1 MGSET
6 QADLDEDQT
15 MLYKFYPPN
24 TLIALKNQTLAFT
37 PPKWFNDPFEFLPRI
52 IRDENSE
59 KLLKNIGNFTKKEAE
74 RYRRAVLREHQHHY
88 SKSEFKRL
96 LKQNQTYL
104 QNQTPK
110 EFDAYSQEI
119 ATKLLNIMSE
129 SIGILCLSK
138 SWKNP
143 LMWSHY
149 SAGFQGFC
157 VGYELPSDSKVLP
170 KLEVTYSDER
180 FPLNETEVLKNR
192 ITPELI
198 ERIIA
203 RKSLHWK
210 YEEEVRYII
219 SLSYPKL
226 ESNADS
232 SQFYLKHRSLAVQE
246 ILLGLRCSRHMRTEL
261 CTLARKSYPHA
272 MVFNTSPD
280 THDFDICRT
289 LINQPIIAV

>member
-1 MGSET
+1 M
-6 QADLDEDQT
+6 
-15 MLYKFYPPN
+15 
-24 TLIALKNQTLAFT
+24 
-37 PPKWFNDPFEFLPRI
+37 
-52 IRDENSE
+52 
-59 KLLKNIGNFTKKEAE
+59 
-74 RYRRAVLREHQHHY
+74 REHQHHY
-88 SKSEFKRL
+88 SKSEFKKL

-110 EFDAYSQEI
+110 EFDTYSQEI
-119 ATKLLNIMSE
+119 ATKLLNILSE
-129 SIGILCLSK
+129 NIGVLCLSK

-157 VGYELPSDSKVLP
+157 GGDELPLDSKALP

-180 FPLNETEVLKNR
+180 FPLNETVVLKNR
-192 ITPELI
+192 ITPELVDG
-198 ERIIA
+198 IIA

-232 SQFYLKHRSLAVQE
+232 SQFYLTHGSLAVQE
-246 ILLGLRCSRHMRTEL
+246 ILLGLRCSRNMRAEL
-261 CTLARKSYPHA
+261 CALARKSYPHA
-272 MVFNTSPD
+272 MVYNTSPD

-289 LINQPIIAV
+289 LIYQPML

>member
-1 MGSET
+1 MGSVT
-6 QADLDEDQT
+6 QAELNEDQIL
-15 MLYKFYPPN
+15 LYKFYPPS
-24 TLIALKNQTLAFT
+24 TFKALKNQTLAFT

-52 IRDENSE
+52 IRDEKSE

-104 QNQTPK
+104 QNQTPI
-110 EFDAYSQEI
+110 EFDTYSQDI
-119 ATKLLNIMSE
+119 ATNLLNILSK
-129 SIGILCLSK
+129 SVGVLCLSK

-157 VGYELPSDSKVLP
+157 VGYKLPSDSKALP

-180 FPLNETEVLKNR
+180 FPLNETEVIMNR
-192 ITPELI
+192 ITPELVDG
-198 ERIIA
+198 IIA

-210 YEEEVRYII
+210 YEEEVRYIV
-219 SLSYPKL
+219 SLSHPKL

-232 SQFYLKHRSLAVQE
+232 SQFYLKHGSLAVQE
-246 ILLGLRCSRHMRTEL
+246 ILLGLRCSQHLRTEL
-261 CTLARKSYPHA
+261 CALASKSYPHA
-272 MVFNTSPD
+272 MIYNTSPD
-280 THDFDICRT
+280 MHDFDIYRT
-289 LINQPIIAV
+289 LVYQPML

>member
-6 QADLDEDQT
+6 QADLNEDQIL
-15 MLYKFYPPN
+15 LYKFYQPS

-52 IRDENSE
+52 IRDDRSE
-59 KLLKNIGNFTKKEAE
+59 KMLKNIGNFTKKEAE
-74 RYRRAVLREHQHHY
+74 RYRRAVLREHQLHY
-88 SKSEFKRL
+88 SKSEFKKF

-110 EFDAYSQEI
+110 EFDTYSQDI
-119 ATKLLNIMSE
+119 AIKLLNILSE
-129 SIGILCLSK
+129 SIGVLCLSK
-138 SWKNP
+138 SWTNP

-149 SAGFQGFC
+149 SVGFQGFC
-157 VGYELPSDSKVLP
+157 VGYKLPSNSKALP
-170 KLEVTYSDER
+170 KLEVAYSDER

-192 ITPELI
+192 ITPELVSG
-198 ERIIA
+198 IIA

-226 ESNADS
+226 EPSADR
-232 SQFYLKHRSLAVQE
+232 SQFYLKHESLAVQE
-246 ILLGLRCSRHMRTEL
+246 ILLGLRCSHHMRAEL
-261 CTLARKSYPHA
+261 CALVRKSYPHA
-272 MVFNTSPD
+272 MIYNTGPD
-280 THDFDICRT
+280 THDFDICRS
-289 LINQPIIAV
+289 LIHQPML

>member
-6 QADLDEDQT
+6 QAGLSEEQIL
-15 MLYKFYPPN
+15 LYKFYPPS

-52 IRDENSE
+52 IRDERSE
-59 KLLKNIGNFTKKEAE
+59 KMLKNIGNFTKKEAE
-74 RYRRAVLREHQHHY
+74 RYRRVVLREHQLHY
-88 SKSEFKRL
+88 SKSEFMKF

-104 QNQTPK
+104 QNQAPK
-110 EFDAYSQEI
+110 EFDTYSQDI
-119 ATKLLNIMSE
+119 AIKLLNILSG
-129 SIGILCLSK
+129 SIGVLCLSK
-138 SWKNP
+138 SWTNP

-157 VGYELPSDSKVLP
+157 VGYKLPSNSKALP
-170 KLEVTYSDER
+170 KLEVAYSDER

-192 ITPELI
+192 ITPELVDG
-198 ERIIA
+198 IIA

-219 SLSYPKL
+219 SLSHPKL

-232 SQFYLKHRSLAVQE
+232 SQFYLKHESLAVQE
-246 ILLGLRCSRHMRTEL
+246 ILLGLRCSQHMRAEL
-261 CTLARKSYPHA
+261 CALARKSYPHA
-272 MVFNTSPD
+272 MIYNTSPD
-280 THDFDICRT
+280 TRDFDICRS
-289 LINQPIIAV
+289 LIHQPML

>member
-6 QADLDEDQT
+6 QADLNEDQI
-15 MLYKFYPPN
+15 LFYKFYPPSA
-24 TLIALKNQTLAFT
+24 LMALKNQTLAFT

-52 IRDENSE
+52 IRDEKSE
-59 KLLKNIGNFTKKEAE
+59 KLLKDTGNFTKKEAE

-104 QNQTPK
+104 QNQIPK
-110 EFDAYSQEI
+110 EFDTYSQDI
-119 ATKLLNIMSE
+119 ATELLNILSE
-129 SIGILCLSK
+129 SIGVLCLSK

-157 VGYELPSDSKVLP
+157 VGYKLPSDSKVLP
-170 KLEVTYSDER
+170 KLEVSYSDER
-180 FPLNETEVLKNR
+180 FPLNETEVLRNR
-192 ITPELI
+192 ITRELL
-198 ERIIA
+198 EGIIA

-219 SLSYPKL
+219 DLSYPKL
-226 ESNADS
+226 ESNADG
-232 SQFYLKHRSLAVQE
+232 SQFYLKHGSLAVQE
-246 ILLGLRCSRHMRTEL
+246 ILLGLRCSQHMRAEL
-261 CTLARKSYPHA
+261 CALAKKSYQHA
-272 MVFNTSPD
+272 TIYNTSPD

-289 LINQPIIAV
+289 LFYPPML

>member
-6 QADLDEDQT
+6 QPALNEDQI
-15 MLYKFYPPN
+15 MLYKFYPPS

-52 IRDENSE
+52 IRDEKSE
-59 KLLKNIGNFTKKEAE
+59 KLLKNTGNFTKKEAE
-74 RYRRAVLREHQHHY
+74 RCRRAILREHLHHY

-110 EFDAYSQEI
+110 EFDMYSQDI
-119 ATKLLNIMSE
+119 ATKLLNMLSE
-129 SIGILCLSK
+129 SIGVLCLSK

-157 VGYELPSDSKVLP
+157 VGYKLPLDSKVLP

-180 FPLNETEVLKNR
+180 FPLNETAVLKNR
-192 ITPELI
+192 ITPELVDG
-198 ERIIA
+198 IIA
-203 RKSLHWK
+203 RKSLNWK

-219 SLSYPKL
+219 SLSCPKL
-226 ESNADS
+226 ESNTDS
-232 SQFYLKHRSLAVQE
+232 SQFYLKHGSLAVQE
-246 ILLGLRCSRHMRTEL
+246 ILLGLRCSQHMRAEL
-261 CTLARKSYPHA
+261 CALARKSYPHA
-272 MVFNTSPD
+272 MIYNTNPD
-280 THDFDICRT
+280 AHDYDICRT
-289 LINQPIIAV
+289 LICQPML

>member
-6 QADLDEDQT
+6 QADLSEDQIL
-15 MLYKFYPPN
+15 LYKFYPPS
-24 TLIALKNQTLAFT
+24 TSIALKNQTLAFT

-52 IRDENSE
+52 IRDERSE
-59 KLLKNIGNFTKKEAE
+59 KMLKNTGNFTKKEAE
-74 RYRRAVLREHQHHY
+74 RYRRVVLREHQLHY
-88 SKSEFKRL
+88 SKGEFKKF

-110 EFDAYSQEI
+110 EFDTYSHDI
-119 ATKLLNIMSE
+119 AIKLLNILSK
-129 SIGILCLSK
+129 SIGVLCLSK
-138 SWKNP
+138 SWTNP

-157 VGYELPSDSKVLP
+157 VGYKLPSNSKALA
-170 KLEVTYSDER
+170 KLEVAYSDER

-192 ITPELI
+192 ITPELVDG
-198 ERIIA
+198 IIA

-219 SLSYPKL
+219 SLSHPKL

-232 SQFYLKHRSLAVQE
+232 SQFYLKHESLAVQE
-246 ILLGLRCSRHMRTEL
+246 LLLGLRCSQHMRAEL
-261 CTLARKSYPHA
+261 CALARKSYPHA
-272 MVFNTSPD
+272 MVYNTSPD
-280 THDFDICRT
+280 THDFDICRS
-289 LINQPIIAV
+289 LIHQPML

>member
-6 QADLDEDQT
+6 QAGLNEDQIL
-15 MLYKFYPPN
+15 LYKFYPPS
-24 TLIALKNQTLAFT
+24 TLIALKNQTLAFA
-37 PPKWFNDPFEFLPRI
+37 PPKCFNDPFEFLPRI
-52 IRDENSE
+52 IRNERSE
-59 KLLKNIGNFTKKEAE
+59 KLLKNTGNFTKKEAE
-74 RYRRAVLREHQHHY
+74 RYRRAVLREHQLHY
-88 SKSEFKRL
+88 SKSEFKKL

-104 QNQTPK
+104 QNQIPE
-110 EFDAYSQEI
+110 EFDTYSQDI
-119 ATKLLNIMSE
+119 AIKLLNILSE
-129 SIGILCLSK
+129 SIGVLCLSK

-157 VGYELPSDSKVLP
+157 VGYKLPSGSKALA

-180 FPLNETEVLKNR
+180 FPLNETEVLKNQ
-192 ITPELI
+192 ITPELV
-198 ERIIA
+198 EEIIA

-232 SQFYLKHRSLAVQE
+232 SQFYLKHESLAVKE
-246 ILLGLRCSRHMRTEL
+246 ILLGLRCGQHTRAEL
-261 CTLARKSYPHA
+261 CALARKSYPHA
-272 MVFNTSPD
+272 MIYNSSPD

-289 LINQPIIAV
+289 LICQSIL

>member
-1 MGSET
+1 MGNET
-6 QADLDEDQT
+6 QADFNEDQVL
-15 MLYKFYPPN
+15 LYKFYPPS

-52 IRDENSE
+52 IRDERSE
-59 KLLKNIGNFTKKEAE
+59 KMLKKTGSFTKKEAE
-74 RYRRAVLREHQHHY
+74 RYRRAVLREHQLRY
-88 SKSEFKRL
+88 SKGEFKKF

-110 EFDAYSQEI
+110 EFDTYSQDI
-119 ATKLLNIMSE
+119 AIKLLNILSE
-129 SIGILCLSK
+129 SIGVLCLSK

-157 VGYELPSDSKVLP
+157 VGYKLPSNSKALP
-170 KLEVTYSDER
+170 KLEVAYSDER

-192 ITPELI
+192 ITPELVDG
-198 ERIIA
+198 IIA

-219 SLSYPKL
+219 YLSHPKL

-232 SQFYLKHRSLAVQE
+232 SQFYLKHESLAVQE
-246 ILLGLRCSRHMRTEL
+246 ILLGLRCSRHMRAEL
-261 CTLARKSYPHA
+261 CALARKSYPHA
-272 MVFNTSPD
+272 MIYNTSPD
-280 THDFDICRT
+280 THDFDICRS
-289 LINQPIIAV
+289 LIQQPML